1 MRGKTLKKL
10 KLDDSSYDSIYEKA
24 MQHLE
29 KQAPW
34 WSHREISDPGITLVE
49 MWSLLSDLQSF
60 YLDQVQESHY
70 RKYLKLLGIAQDEG
84 RFAWTWVSFEKV
96 RRNTVLPEGT
106 KLQAAD
112 MIFETEEEVKLTA
125 NSMVSFYLEKDETP
139 KDGKERMSL
148 MKRLRK
154 TSFPLTAGIKRL
166 FLFKLKKPL
175 KKGEKIDLFVLLD
188 ETKKRNSAG
197 SDYCMAKLVWEYWAQ
212 GQYRKANVIRDET
225 CGLLYSGRV
234 SLSFEC
240 AMEKRD
246 MDEGYPIQ
254 CRIEEGAFDVPPV
267 LYRISLNVV
276 KVFQKNTLCKEEY
289 ISASPDA
296 PFVTLRSY
304 LAQTGRIE
312 VYRRC
317 GEDQW
322 EECTQKCDI
331 DAPVVGFRQKR
342 YLHFK
347 DDFRDEMTQKSDNT
361 LKIVCSV
368 QGVKESYAPCT
379 ITGVSSQQIA
389 LPWENI
395 RRDYVELMLRQG
407 DGDFRFCR
415 YYRKDPE
422 EDRVS
427 NAWHWL
433 DEKNVIEFGDGRHGD
448 IPMAAKDGLRFTGL
462 VLWEGDKGNVSIGKI
477 TRFEKPELFPDI
489 TCSNLM
495 SGTQGRDRIRPSE
508 LFASLKEIIPIE
520 NRMITATDVK
530 QIAQETPGLIIKDA
544 DVLWKDGKILVT
556 VIPAQSLDNKY
567 CIQKY
572 IDEVKKHLEQ
582 YRLVTSRIEVVIGKG
597 N

>member
-24 MQHLE
+24 MQRLE

-34 WSHREISDPGITLVE
+34 WSYKGISDPGITLVE

-70 RKYLKLLGIAQDEG
+70 RKYLKLLGIAPDEG

-125 NSMVSFYLEKDETP
+125 NSMVSFYLKENETP
-139 KDGKERMSL
+139 KDGKDRLNM
-148 MKRLRK
+148 MNRLRK
-154 TSFPLTAGIKRL
+154 TSFPLTAGIQWL

-175 KKGEKIDLFVLLD
+175 KKGEKLDLFVLLD
-188 ETKKRNSAG
+188 ETKQRNSAG
-197 SDYCMAKLVWEYWAQ
+197 PDYCMAKLTWEYWTQ
-212 GQYRKANVIRDET
+212 GQYREANVVRDET

-234 SLSFEC
+234 SLCFES
-240 AMEKRD
+240 AMEKGET
-246 MDEGYPIQ
+246 DEGYPIR
-254 CRIEEGAFDVPPV
+254 CRIEEGTFDVFPV

-289 ISASPDA
+289 INISPDA
-296 PFVTLRSY
+296 PFVTLKSY

-331 DAPVVGFRQKR
+331 DTPVDQFRQKR
-342 YLHFK
+342 YLRFK
-347 DDFRDEMTQKSDNT
+347 DDFQNEMIQRDDNT

-368 QGVKESYAPCT
+368 QGVRESYAPCA
-379 ITGVSSQQIA
+379 ITGVSSQQIT

-395 RRDYVELMLRQG
+395 RRDSVELMLRQG
-407 DGDFRFCR
+407 DGALGFCR
-415 YYRKDPE
+415 YYREDPE

-427 NAWHWL
+427 NAWHWQ
-433 DEKNVIEFGDGRHGD
+433 DENNVIEFGDGRHGD
-448 IPMAAKDGLRFTGL
+448 IPMAAKDGLRLTGL

-477 TRFEKPELFPDI
+477 TKFEKPELFPDI
-489 TCSNLM
+489 TCSNLV
-495 SGTQGRDRIRPSE
+495 SGTQGRGRKKPSE
-508 LFASLKEIIPIE
+508 LFASLKEIMTVE
-520 NRMITATDVK
+520 NRMITAADVK
-530 QIAQETPGLIIKDA
+530 EIAKETPGLIIKDV

-556 VIPAQSLDNKY
+556 IIPVQNLDNKY
-567 CIQKY
+567 CVPKY
-572 IDEVKKHLEQ
+572 INEVKKHLEQ
-582 YRLVTSRIEVVIGKG
+582 YRLVTSRIEVAIGKG